1 MGDVSASIVDPLLQ
15 LLKSLHSE
23 VQHEG
28 TYMYMAYINTMHI
41 HHTYVHVCIV
51 MSFSYFSLAGLLIQ
65 EILKYEEIHQPLLL
79 GLVTLL
85 KPENVSKTKT
95 NGRRCNT

>member
-51 MSFSYFSLAGLLIQ
+51 MSFSYF
-65 EILKYEEIHQPLLL
+65 
-79 GLVTLL
+79 
-85 KPENVSKTKT
+85 
-95 NGRRCNT
+95 